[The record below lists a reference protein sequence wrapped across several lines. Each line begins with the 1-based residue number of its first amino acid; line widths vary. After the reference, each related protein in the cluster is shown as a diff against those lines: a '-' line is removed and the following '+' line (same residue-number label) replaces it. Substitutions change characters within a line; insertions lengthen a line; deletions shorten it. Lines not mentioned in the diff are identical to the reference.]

1 MKPQLQSS
9 FSKLPDHKF
18 IKTNS
23 LVAITIYFIISSIFL
38 TYGIITS
45 STSFL
50 LSVSVVFTGIFFFTF
65 IEYIFHRFV
74 YHSGKDYMDEKNW
87 QFKVHGIHHAFPKNK
102 NILALPLIL
111 AFVIL
116 SIFYSLFYLTLGNLA
131 NFFFP
136 GFLSAYA
143 LYLYIH
149 YRIHTSMAPKNVFR
163 YLWVHHHKHHHISQN
178 KAFGLTSPFW
188 DMIFNTMPPKSQR
201 TN

>member
-102 NILALPLIL
+102 NIVLSENIVLPKEITLVIKEDQKI
-111 AFVIL
+111 IL
-116 SIFYSLFYLTLGNLA
+116 SHGSSLVLLGNIDIKGTKEKQSIIEGVQPNYGSIISVNNIFKA
-131 NFFFP
+131 KK
-136 GFLSAYA
+136 FLS
-143 LYLYIH
+143 
-149 YRIHTSMAPKNVFR
+149 
-163 YLWVHHHKHHHISQN
+163 
-178 KAFGLTSPFW
+178 
-188 DMIFNTMPPKSQR
+188 FN
-201 TN
+201 